1 MAREVRRYTKEFKEE
16 AIKLAL
22 KSPCISSTATGLD
35 IPKATLNTWLTEYK
49 KSVGINDANGK
60 DIAALI
66 AENRSLH
73 KELARIREEK
83 EILKKAATYFA
94 QHQK

>member
-22 KSPCISSTATGLD
+22 KSPCISSTATGLG
-35 IPKATLNTWLTEYK
+35 IPKATLHTWLTEYK
-49 KSVGINDANGK
+49 KPAGTDDDNGK

-66 AENRSLH
+66 AENRNLH
-73 KELARIREEK
+73 KELARVKEEK
-83 EILKKAATYFA
+83 EILKKAAQYFA